1 MFNLKNLKDWNGDLK
16 YFFRGC
22 ISYSSFNFYH
32 CVKKSLTTLWEII
45 GSQTN
50 YLVYIVLYDG

>member
-16 YFFRGC
+16 YFFRSC

-32 CVKKSLTTLWEII
+32 CVKKSLTALRGVI